1 MATDRKVS
9 EKTLECFRSIV
20 IHTEER
26 LSDDSRKEILSLT
39 NKESIMRILNSY
51 GLDEKYNKIWT
62 AIKCNNDD
70 VYLIGRASIR

>member
-1 MATDRKVS
+1 MATDKKVQ
-9 EKTLECFRSIV
+9 EKTLQCFRSIV